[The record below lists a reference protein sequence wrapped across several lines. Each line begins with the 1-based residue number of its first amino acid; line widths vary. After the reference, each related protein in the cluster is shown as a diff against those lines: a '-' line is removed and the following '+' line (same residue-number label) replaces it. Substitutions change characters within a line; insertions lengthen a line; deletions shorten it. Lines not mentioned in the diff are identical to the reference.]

1 MCGKT
6 SAGVVGAPRRAEDR
20 PPRMHGDGSPA
31 AEVIVRDLQLENR
44 ELCLGQVCRGFGF
57 DEIRASTAATSSIQF
72 VGGTRRCAHPPQR
85 VQTGPLDRTHARPYE
100 RPCDR
105 GLVRAAARKPGV
117 GGALAQQPQVQ
128 TKFRQGAHVL
138 GTAFAIVPGNASV
151 FVTAS
156 HVAARCVG
164 GSMGAGDAS
173 VAITRDDV
181 THDVAVL
188 QETDG
193 GPPVVPRALGLN
205 TAAVRVGE
213 SVALIG
219 YPVGP
224 PSYPGKVGRPLVAV
238 LGTVLA
244 TGRQVTLPGENGT
257 VETLSGAIEVSG
269 GVGPGAS
276 GGPAI
281 DATGSVVGVIEG
293 GNQSATYLTPA
304 AAIGASS
311 APSNGSLP
319 TLVVGSWSGMKPT
332 TIDFSGD
339 AGNVVTSIVWSS
351 WTATQAVGQGTSVIQ
366 GCVPNC
372 AQGSNTPVATTI
384 TLSKPAE
391 RLFHPD
397 H

>member
-1 MCGKT
+1 MLGAAALLAGCGTKAAT
-6 SAGVVGAPRRAEDR
+6 VTVARSAPLGPALVHNTTAAPKSTQPGSSPAVPESVIARAEASVID
-20 PPRMHGDGSPA
+20 A
-31 AEVIVRDLQLENR
+31 A
-44 ELCLGQVCRGFGF
+44 CSATGQNG
-57 DEIRASTAATSSIQF
+57 
-72 VGGTRRCAHPPQR
+72 
-85 VQTGPLDRTHARPYE
+85 VQTAM
-100 RPCDR
+100 
-105 GLVRAAARKPGV
+105 
-117 GGALAQQPQVQ
+117 
-128 TKFRQGAHVL
+128 L
-138 GTAFAIVPGNASV
+138 GTAFAIAPGNASV

-193 GPPVVPRALGLN
+193 GPPVVARALALN
-205 TAAVRVGE
+205 TGAVRVGE

-224 PSYPGKVGRPLVAV
+224 SSYPGKTGRPLVAV

-244 TGRQVTLPGENGT
+244 TGRQVTLPGENST
-257 VETLSGAIEVSG
+257 VETLSGVIEVSG
-269 GVGPGAS
+269 SVGPGAS
-276 GGPAI
+276 GGPAV

-293 GNQSATYLTPA
+293 GNELVTYLTPA

-319 TLVVGSWSGMKPT
+319 RLVVGSWSGIKPT

-339 AGNVVTSIVWSS
+339 GGNVVTSIAWSS

-372 AQGSNTPVATTI
+372 AQGSDTPVAATI
-384 TLSKPAE
+384 TLSNPRNGSFTELTETRNGMTGAASHGSNGWP
-391 RLFHPD
+391 LSAS
-397 H
+397 